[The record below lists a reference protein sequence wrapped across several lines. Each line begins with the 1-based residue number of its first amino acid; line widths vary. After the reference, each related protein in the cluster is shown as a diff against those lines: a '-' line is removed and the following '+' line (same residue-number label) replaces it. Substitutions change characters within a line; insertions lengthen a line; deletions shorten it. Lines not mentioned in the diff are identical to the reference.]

1 MKKGSGKITVVIM
14 VLFFVAMVVLTFKAG
29 DIHDSMLP
37 QVVTTRAVS
46 MSYTKEVAVPS
57 GGTSVSKRTG
67 KAVPEEAC
75 KDGKIFVIS
84 TDELYG
90 RERCF
95 ARVVEIEVE
104 AVKDGLVIFR
114 DAGIGNKRVVVEC
127 TEELYDRMEVAV
139 EGE

>member
-14 VLFFVAMVVLTFKAG
+14 FLFFAAMAVLTFKAG

-37 QVVTTRAVS
+37 QVTTTHTVS
-46 MSYTKEVAVPS
+46 MSYTKEVAMPS
-57 GGTSVSKRTG
+57 GGTSVSKKIG

-75 KDGKIFVIS
+75 KDGKLYVIS

-90 RERCF
+90 KERCF
-95 ARVVEIEVE
+95 ARVVEIKVE
-104 AVKDGLVIFR
+104 AVQDGFVIFG
-114 DAGIGNKRVVVEC
+114 DAGIGNKRVIVEC
-127 TEELYDRMEVAV
+127 TEELHDRMEVAI